1 METKDEKNSGFSS
14 ENTVSDTDPKASPAG
29 SGYTQQELNQ
39 REKRKKKILRKRKRR
54 KIWTVILVV
63 ILAAYVVIGYEG
75 IQFAKDKMKG
85 MPTLNVSDLL
95 SQESSKIYD
104 ADDNLITEIGT
115 YYREN
120 ITYDQCPEALVD
132 AFLSIEDSRFF
143 QHNGFDIPRFAAA
156 AVKTLSGGDV
166 QGGSTFTM
174 QLIKNTY
181 FSIDAGDESV
191 ERQATIEYK
200 VQQIMLSMQL
210 ETQLNKKQIFELYM
224 NKLNFGD
231 RIRGV
236 QKAAEYYFNKTA
248 DQMNLSECALLAGIV
263 NLPNRY
269 NPYHYLDYAT
279 YRRNEVLDMM
289 VQHGYISE
297 EECKLAKSIRVE
309 DQLIG
314 TQNLNVESSKF
325 IQYVDVVIDEAQQM
339 TGKDPVIY
347 GMDIH
352 TALEPAVQSQI
363 ESIEDG
369 SAGIPFTDDLMQ
381 TAIVSMNNKNGEIV
395 GVGGG
400 RNYEGGARLLNRA
413 TSQYKQP
420 GSSVKPVISY
430 ALAYEYLGYS
440 LDEILVDKPIT
451 FPGESR
457 VLTNAA
463 GDGYAGDV
471 PIKEALAKSLNIPA
485 IRTLER
491 VTAKIGGDEV
501 VDYLHSIGFVKA
513 SKDNYHLSYAI
524 GGNQFETTVEE
535 LAGAHAALMN
545 LGVYNQ
551 PHTIRK
557 IETSEGEVYYPEN
570 QKRRVLSSGSAWLV
584 DQLMANNVAT
594 GAQYRN
600 YMDVLVRNYPVYA
613 KTGTSDWGNDGLQY
627 GIPSGA
633 MKDKWMVAS
642 TSNYTNAVWV
652 GYDKAVT
659 GAGTYFA
666 QWKAYLN
673 IPGKIQVSLL
683 NAEETIPGATLNG
696 VERPSDVQDVTYV
709 KGSWP
714 HVTSGGETITS
725 QVSDAGLKN
734 EPMVGPEYYNNGS
747 TVWDLEASV
756 AANALYIDWSVQ
768 DGCAGSRNISLNDGY
783 NNISM
788 SGACLANTAWMNG
801 SPERYYAE
809 VYQNGKYLTTVT
821 SRDGIYGGYPLQ
833 FYKDD
838 KNVQVCGWYTG
849 SHGTSNT
856 QCVDVKISRGD
867 DDSDS

>member
-1 METKDEKNSGFSS
+1 MEIKDEKNSGISK
-14 ENTVSDTDPKASPAG
+14 NNAVSDQNPKTSPDRPE
-29 SGYTQQELNQ
+29 YTPDQLKQ
-39 REKRKKKILRKRKRR
+39 RAARKKKILRKRKRR
-54 KIWTVILVV
+54 KIFTVILVI
-63 ILAAYVVIGYEG
+63 ILAGYVVVGYEG
-75 IQFAKDKMKG
+75 IQFARDKMKG

-104 ADDNLITEIGT
+104 SDDHLITEIGT

-156 AVKTLSGGDV
+156 AVKTLSGGDI

-181 FSIDAGDESV
+181 FSIDAGDNSV

-279 YRRNEVLDMM
+279 TRRNEVLDMM

-297 EECKLAKSIRVE
+297 NECKLAKSIKVE

-314 TQNLNVESSKF
+314 TQNLNVESSQY
-325 IQYVDVVIDEAQQM
+325 IQYVDVVIDEAQAM

-352 TALEPAVQSQI
+352 TALQPAVQSQI
-363 ESIEDG
+363 EAIENG
-369 SAGIPFTDDLMQ
+369 SAGIPWTDNLMQ

-395 GVGGG
+395 GIGGG

-457 VLTNAA
+457 VLNNAA

-471 PIKEALAKSLNIPA
+471 TIKDALARSLNIPA
-485 IRTLER
+485 IRTLEK
-491 VTAKIGGDEV
+491 VTAKIGGDAV
-501 VDYLHSIGFVKA
+501 VDYLHSIGFAKA
-513 SKDNYHLSYAI
+513 SKDSYHLSYAI

-535 LAGAHAALMN
+535 LAGAHSAMLN

-557 IETSEGEVYYPEN
+557 IETSDGEIYYPEN
-570 QKRRVLSSGSAWLV
+570 QKRRVLSSGSAWCV
-584 DQLMANNVAT
+584 DQLMQNNVD
-594 GAQYRN
+594 AQIGNFMAPLKRG
-600 YMDVLVRNYPVYA
+600 YPVYA
-613 KTGTSDWGNDGLQY
+613 KSGTSDWGDDGLQY

-642 TSNYTNAVWV
+642 SSNFTNAVWV
-652 GYDKAVT
+652 GYDKAVA
-659 GAGTYFA
+659 GAGTYFPT
-666 QWKAYLN
+666 WKSNLN
-673 IPGKIQVSLL
+673 IPGKIQISLL
-683 NAEETIPGATLNG
+683 NSEESVAGADLSG
-696 VERPSDVQDVTYV
+696 VQRPSDVVDVTYV

-714 HVTSGGETITS
+714 HVSSGGEMITS
-725 QVSDAGLKN
+725 QESEAGLKN
-734 EPMVGPEYYNNGS
+734 QPTVGAEYYNNGS

-768 DGCAGSRNISLNDGY
+768 DGCSGSRDTSLVDGY

-788 SGACLANTAWMNG
+788 SGACLASTAWMNG
-801 SPERYYAE
+801 SPEKYYAE
-809 VYQNGKYLTTVT
+809 IYQNGQYLATVT
-821 SRDGIYGGYPLQ
+821 SRDGLYGGYPLQ
-833 FYKDD
+833 FSTDD
-838 KNVQVCGWYTG
+838 KNVQVCGWYSGT
-849 SHGTSNT
+849 HGTSNT
-856 QCVDVKISRGD
+856 QCVDVKMSRGD
-867 DDSDS
+867 DNNSQS